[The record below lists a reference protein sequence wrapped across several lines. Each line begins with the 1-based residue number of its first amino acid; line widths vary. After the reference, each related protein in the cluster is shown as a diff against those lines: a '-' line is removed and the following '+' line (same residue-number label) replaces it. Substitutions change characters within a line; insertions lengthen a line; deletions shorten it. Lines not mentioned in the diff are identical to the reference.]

1 VQLAYLSDFTRFEN
15 LDIVHGDSYQRT
27 SRRAVLDST
36 GKYIYTYLHICTY
49 THLSKER
56 LMLVVALL
64 NQKGGVGK
72 TTLSVHLATA
82 FAETGRVLLIDADP
96 QHSTLDW
103 AAQRETAGP
112 FSVIGLPKPILHSQ
126 MAALGV
132 GYDWVIIDGPPR
144 ANELAR
150 SAIAASDL
158 VIVPVQP
165 SPYDVWAAKDI
176 VDIVRECE
184 ITKPSVMSR
193 LLINRL
199 FPNTR
204 LAGEVTDALSE
215 HEMPILDT
223 VIRNRTEYAKS
234 ARLGLTALETEPNGP
249 AAKEIRQ
256 LATEVTT
263 LLEKQHAKHC

>member
-1 VQLAYLSDFTRFEN
+1 
-15 LDIVHGDSYQRT
+15 
-27 SRRAVLDST
+27 
-36 GKYIYTYLHICTY
+36 
-49 THLSKER
+49 
-56 LMLVVALL
+56 MPVVVSLL

-82 FAETGRVLLIDADP
+82 LAGSGRVLLIDADP
-96 QHSTLDW
+96 QHSALDW
-103 AAQRETAGP
+103 AAQREEAAP
-112 FSVIGLPKPILHSQ
+112 FGTIGMPKPILHREVGS
-126 MAALGV
+126 LGA

-144 ANELAR
+144 VNELAR

-158 VIVPVQP
+158 VLIPVQP

-184 ITKPSVMSR
+184 ITRPHVLSR
-193 LLINRL
+193 FVINRL
-199 FPNTR
+199 IPNTT

-215 HEMPILDT
+215 FEVPLMET

-249 AAKEIRQ
+249 AATEIHK
-256 LATEVTT
+256 LTGEIET
-263 LLEKQHAKHC
+263 LMRSKNGKHA